1 MANDALKLK
10 IDTDEVLRK
19 FKALE
24 QPGKSRLLK
33 AAGMAGA
40 LPIFNEAQQLAA
52 VKTGT
57 LKRSIHIEVI
67 LLSDDRIR
75 ITIGTNLVYAARV
88 EFGFMVADSRGRK
101 YNLPPKPY
109 LRPAFDGK
117 KELAKREITLALVDG
132 IYQLV

>member
-1 MANDALKLK
+1 MTAPLK
-10 IDTDEVLRK
+10 ITINADEVLRK
-19 FKALE
+19 FKALNAVG
-24 QPGKSRLLK
+24 QRALLQ
-33 AAGMAGA
+33 AAGTAGA
-40 LPIFNEAQQLAA
+40 LPILNEAQRLVA

-57 LKRSIHIEVI
+57 LKRSLHIEVVA
-67 LLSDDRIR
+67 LSDNRIK

-88 EFGFMVADSRGRK
+88 EFGFVQADSLGRY

-117 KELAKREITLALVDG
+117 NNVAKREITLALVDG